1 MDKGDFGTLVGMI
14 VLAPHMGDG
23 WACAIAGLFFI
34 GGHVSDYLDR
44 RIGK

>member
-14 VLAPHMGDG
+14 VLAPHMSEL
-23 WACAIAGLFFI
+23 WACITAAMFFI
-34 GGHVSDYLDR
+34 GGHVADYLDR